1 MISNV
6 ELLRSQGPRRI
17 FSFCDVHICFQT
29 ELSPNSWVCAVL
41 STDRLSRFAFNNMES
56 VLEYASGD
64 KEDFEALLESN
75 ELEIDVV
82 SVGYAFR

>member
-1 MISNV
+1 
-6 ELLRSQGPRRI
+6 
-17 FSFCDVHICFQT
+17 
-29 ELSPNSWVCAVL
+29 
-41 STDRLSRFAFNNMES
+41 MES

-82 SVGYAFR
+82 SV